1 MSLDTYFLKQS
12 TNMPQRNTKNSS
24 KSETEHNRE
33 GEDNATV
40 SSDASISVSEPG
52 PRQIIKEV
60 TENISKLIDEKLSPL
75 SQLLQQQNEKLDD
88 HEKRIT
94 ETENR
99 ISAVEDAAAPVE
111 GKLETLAKRVREL
124 TEHVDDLENRGR
136 RKNIRIVG
144 LPENAEGD
152 RPVNFFES
160 WLPNSLGIQTKSGR
174 MKIERAHRVPGRALK
189 TASPYPRAVLVR
201 FHNYVDKERVITAAR
216 ELGNG
221 EKALMFGNS
230 KVKIF
235 QDFSA
240 AVLRKRK
247 QFDEVKK
254 RLKAAGATYAQL
266 YPASLKVTYRGATN
280 VFQDPIEVDKFLSS
294 QEGISL

>member
-160 WLPNSLGIQTKSGR
+160 WLPNSLVFKR
-174 MKIERAHRVPGRALK
+174 NL
-189 TASPYPRAVLVR
+189 
-201 FHNYVDKERVITAAR
+201 AA
-216 ELGNG
+216 
-221 EKALMFGNS
+221 
-230 KVKIF
+230 
-235 QDFSA
+235 
-240 AVLRKRK
+240 
-247 QFDEVKK
+247 
-254 RLKAAGATYAQL
+254 
-266 YPASLKVTYRGATN
+266 
-280 VFQDPIEVDKFLSS
+280 
-294 QEGISL
+294 